1 MCVCARV
8 PIRVRACVYMCACVC
23 IYMCVCVYLYEI
35 PLKIL
40 KISIPFIKSPL
51 TYIINKCITNGIFP
65 ECLKYSQINPVFK
78 NGDKSDMDNYRPI
91 ALLTS
96 FSKIFEK
103 VICKR
108 IYQHVTSNNILAS
121 EQHGFRNSSSIETA
135 TFIY

>member
-1 MCVCARV
+1 MCVYLYVCV
-8 PIRVRACVYMCACVC
+8 SICVCVYM
-23 IYMCVCVYLYEI
+23 CVYLYEI

-51 TYIINKCITNGIFP
+51 TYIINKSITDGIFP

-78 NGDKSDMDNYRPI
+78 NWDKSDMDNYRPI

-103 VICKR
+103 VIYKR

-121 EQHGFRNSSSIETA
+121 EQHGFRNNSSIETA